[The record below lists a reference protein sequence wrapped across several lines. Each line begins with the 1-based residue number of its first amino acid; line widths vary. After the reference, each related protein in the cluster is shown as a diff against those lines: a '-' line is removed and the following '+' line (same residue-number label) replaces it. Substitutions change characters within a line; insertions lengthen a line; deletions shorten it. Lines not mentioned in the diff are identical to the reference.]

1 MPSKLSIRFRL
12 NAALAVLAALLTLI
26 GIIGVFGMRASIADI
41 QEIYTNQLA
50 STRFVAASQLNA
62 AVVRTTL
69 DRAVFHPDSADVPT
83 TIDKAVGYREKSE
96 KAWNAYQ
103 ALPKSAEEKALSEKV
118 EALRSK
124 FFKEGV
130 EPLIAALRAQDAAA
144 IDQQVM
150 TKIPPMFVELTGAV
164 NALERNQSDQAQAM
178 YENATARSQRFLWMV
193 TGAIAIGIVGAL
205 ACAIGLRRAISEPL
219 VRMLASFG
227 RISRGD
233 LTERIR
239 ATSQDEMGD
248 LTQGLHRMQSGLID
262 AIQTMR
268 GGSEAIA
275 TATRQIAA
283 GNLDLSQRTEQQASA
298 LEETAAS
305 MEQLTAIVKQNA
317 ENAHQANQLAAAA
330 SETASR
336 GGEDMRNVVSTMS
349 GIQHASRKI
358 GEITAVIEGIAF
370 QTNILALN
378 AAVEAARAGEQGRG
392 FAVVAGEV
400 RELAQR
406 SASAAKEIVQL
417 INDTVSQVEA
427 GTQQVDKAGTT
438 MHDLVQA
445 VGRVTSIMGEIST
458 ASREQSAGIDQVGKA
473 VTQMDQMTQQNAAL
487 VEEAAAA
494 AQALE
499 EQADMLKA
507 SVSSFQV
514 PAVV

>member
-1 MPSKLSIRFRL
+1 MLSKLSIRFRL
-12 NAALAVLAALLTLI
+12 NAALTVLAVLLTA
-26 GIIGVFGMRASIADI
+26 IGVIGVAGMRASIADI
-41 QEIYTNQLA
+41 KEIYTNQLA
-50 STRFVAASQLNA
+50 STRMVAASQLNA

-69 DRAVFHPDSADVPT
+69 DRAVFHSDAADVPT
-83 TIDKAVGYREKSE
+83 TIDKALAYREKSE
-96 KAWNAYQ
+96 KAWSAYQ
-103 ALPKSAEEKALSEKV
+103 ALPKSVEEKQLTEKV
-118 EALRSK
+118 EALRGK

-130 EPLIAALRAQDAAA
+130 DPLVAALRAHDAAA
-144 IDQQVM
+144 VDQQVM
-150 TKIPPMFVELTGAV
+150 TRIPPLFVELTAAV
-164 NALERNQSDQAQAM
+164 TALEHMQSDQAQGL
-178 YENATARSQRFLWMV
+178 YDNATARSQRFLWLV
-193 TGAIAIGIVGAL
+193 IGAIAVGIIGAL
-205 ACAIGLRRAISEPL
+205 ACAVGLRRAISEPL
-219 VRMLASFG
+219 LRMLDSFG
-227 RISRGD
+227 KISQGD

-239 ATSQDEMGD
+239 VSSQDEMGD
-248 LTQGLHRMQSGLID
+248 LTQGLQQMQSGLID

-268 GGSEAIA
+268 GGSDAIA

-298 LEETAAS
+298 LEQTAAS
-305 MEQLTAIVKQNA
+305 MEQLTAIVRQNA
-317 ENAHQANQLAAAA
+317 ENAHQANQLASAA
-330 SETASR
+330 SQTASR
-336 GGEDMRNVVSTMS
+336 GGDDMRDVISTMG
-349 GIQHASRKI
+349 GIQQASRKI

-406 SASAAKEIVQL
+406 SAAAAKEIVQL

-438 MHDLVQA
+438 MQDLVQA

-494 AQALE
+494 AKALE
-499 EQADMLKA
+499 EQADLLRA

-514 PAVV
+514 PMAA

>member
-12 NAALAVLAALLTLI
+12 NAALAVLAALLTA
-26 GIIGVFGMRASIADI
+26 IGVIGVLGMRASIADI
-41 QEIYTNQLA
+41 KEIYTNQLA

-62 AVVRTTL
+62 AIVRTTL
-69 DRAVFHPDSADVPT
+69 DRAVFHPDSSDVPG
-83 TIDKAVGYREKSE
+83 TIDKAAGYREKSE
-96 KAWNAYQ
+96 KAWSAYQ
-103 ALPKSAEEKALSEKV
+103 ALAKSDEEKALSDKV
-118 EALRSK
+118 ASLRAT
-124 FFKEGV
+124 FFKDGV
-130 EPLIAALRAQDAAA
+130 EPLVAALRAHDAAA

-150 TKIPPMFVELTGAV
+150 AKIPPLFVELTAAV

-178 YENATARSQRFLWMV
+178 YENATARSQHFLWMV
-193 TGAIAIGIVGAL
+193 SGAIGVGILGAL
-205 ACAIGLRRAISEPL
+205 VCAVGLRRAISEPL
-219 VRMLASFG
+219 VRMLQSFG
-227 RISRGD
+227 RISQGD

-239 ATSQDEMGD
+239 VTSHDEMGD
-248 LTQGLHRMQSGLID
+248 LTQGLHQMQSGLVD

-305 MEQLTAIVKQNA
+305 MEQLTAIVRQNA
-317 ENAHQANQLAAAA
+317 ENAQQANQLATAA
-330 SETASR
+330 SDAASR
-336 GGEDMRNVVSTMS
+336 GGEDMRRVVTTMG

-406 SASAAKEIVQL
+406 SASAAKEIVTL
-417 INDTVSQVEA
+417 ISDTVSQVEA

-445 VGRVTSIMGEIST
+445 VGRVTSIMSEIST

-494 AQALE
+494 AKALE
-499 EQADMLKA
+499 EQADVLKA

-514 PAVV
+514 PALA

>member
-1 MPSKLSIRFRL
+1 MPTRLSIRFRL

-41 QEIYTNQLA
+41 REIYTNQLA
-50 STRFVAASQLNA
+50 STRYVAASQLNA

-69 DRAVFHPDSADVPT
+69 DRAVFHPDAADVPA
-83 TIDKAVGYREKSE
+83 TIDKAAAYRDKSE
-96 KAWNAYQ
+96 QAWRAYQ
-103 ALPKSAEEKALSEKV
+103 ALAKSPEEQALSDKV
-118 EALRSK
+118 AALRQR
-124 FFKEGV
+124 FFTEGV
-130 EPLIAALRAQDAAA
+130 EPLVAALRAHDTAAV
-144 IDQQVM
+144 DQQVM
-150 TKIPPMFVELTGAV
+150 ARIPPMFVELTAAV
-164 NALERNQSDQAQAM
+164 NALERNQSDQAQQM
-178 YENATARSQRFLWMV
+178 YEHATARSQRFLWMV
-193 TGAIAIGIVGAL
+193 IGAIGVGIAGAL
-205 ACAIGLRRAISEPL
+205 ACAIGLRRAISVPL
-219 VRMLASFG
+219 VRMLESFG
-227 RISRGD
+227 RISQGD

-239 ATSQDEMGD
+239 ATSHDEMGD
-248 LTQGLHRMQSGLID
+248 LTQGLQRMQSGLVD
-262 AIQTMR
+262 AIHTMR
-268 GGSEAIA
+268 GGSDAIA

-298 LEETAAS
+298 LQETAAS
-305 MEQLTAIVKQNA
+305 MEQLTAIVRQNA
-317 ENAHQANQLAAAA
+317 ENAHQANLLAAEA
-330 SETASR
+330 SDTASR

-349 GIQHASRKI
+349 GIQQASRRI

-417 INDTVSQVEA
+417 ITDTVDQVEA
-427 GTQQVDKAGTT
+427 GTRQVDKAGTT
-438 MHDLVQA
+438 MQDLVQA

-499 EQADMLKA
+499 EQADVLRA

-514 PAVV
+514 PAQA

>member
-1 MPSKLSIRFRL
+1 MFSKLSIRFRL
-12 NAALAVLAALLTLI
+12 NAALAVLAGLLVLI

-41 QEIYTNQLA
+41 REIYTNQLA
-50 STRFVAASQLNA
+50 STRLVAASQLNA

-69 DRAVFHPDSADVPT
+69 DRAVFHPDAEDVPT
-83 TIDKAVGYREKSE
+83 TIEKAAAYREKSE

-103 ALPKSAEEKALSEKV
+103 ALPKSAEERELSARV
-118 EALRSK
+118 EALRAK
-124 FFKEGV
+124 LFKDGV
-130 EPLIAALRAQDAAA
+130 EPLVAALRAHDAAA
-144 IDQQVM
+144 IDEQVM
-150 TKIPPMFVELTGAV
+150 AKIPPLFVELTAAV

-178 YENATARSQRFLWMV
+178 YTDANARSERFLWMV
-193 TGAIAIGIVGAL
+193 SGAIFIGIVGAL

-219 VRMLASFG
+219 ARMMDSFG
-227 RISRGD
+227 RISQGD

-239 ATSQDEMGD
+239 LTSQDEMGD
-248 LTQGLHRMQSGLID
+248 LTQGLRQMQSGLVE
-262 AIQTMR
+262 AIHTMR
-268 GGSEAIA
+268 GGSDAIA

-317 ENAHQANQLAAAA
+317 ENAHQANQLATAA

-336 GGEDMRNVVSTMS
+336 GGEDMRHVVSTMS
-349 GIQHASRKI
+349 GIQLASRKI

-427 GTQQVDKAGTT
+427 GTRQVDKAGTT
-438 MHDLVQA
+438 MQDLVQA

-458 ASREQSAGIDQVGKA
+458 ASREQSAGIEQVGRA
-473 VTQMDQMTQQNAAL
+473 VTQMDEMTQQNAAL

-494 AQALE
+494 AKALE
-499 EQADMLKA
+499 EQAGVLRA
-507 SVSSFQV
+507 SVASFQV
-514 PAVV
+514 PAAV